1 MTQPT
6 VLISGAGIAGPALA
20 HWLVGNGYRVVV
32 VELAPGIRPGGQTVD
47 LRGAGADVVAR
58 MGLLDEMERH
68 SPYQRGIAWVRADG
82 SRRAEMPVQAF
93 NGNGVVS
100 KLEILRGDLVDVLYQ
115 ATKDGAEYLFNTRI
129 TAVEQDADGVD
140 ATLSDGTRLRADL
153 VVGADGP
160 HSAVRRLVFGPEEQ
174 FVTPLGGYHAWFTA
188 PDTVGL
194 DSWYLMYQAPG
205 GLNASMRPSHDPAM
219 AKAGLAFR
227 SEPLTYDRRD
237 VEAQRQLLTER
248 FAGAGWQTDAL
259 LAAAAQADDFYFDAF
274 AQVRMPDWSAG
285 RVTLVGDAGYCASP
299 LSGMGTSLALV
310 GAYLLAGEL
319 GTAGEGLPGPRL
331 AQALTRYGTRMRPYV
346 DKCQDLPAGIDGYA
360 PMSGTDIAVTAL
372 VMKYMQRR
380 PFRGFAE
387 KKWFTAAD
395 SMELPDYAG

>member
-1 MTQPT
+1 
-6 VLISGAGIAGPALA
+6 
-20 HWLVGNGYRVVV
+20 
-32 VELAPGIRPGGQTVD
+32 
-47 LRGAGADVVAR
+47 
-58 MGLLDEMERH
+58 
-68 SPYQRGIAWVRADG
+68 
-82 SRRAEMPVQAF
+82 
-93 NGNGVVS
+93 
-100 KLEILRGDLVDVLYQ
+100 
-115 ATKDGAEYLFNTRI
+115 
-129 TAVEQDADGVD
+129 
-140 ATLSDGTRLRADL
+140 
-153 VVGADGP
+153 
-160 HSAVRRLVFGPEEQ
+160 
-174 FVTPLGGYHAWFTA
+174 
-188 PDTVGL
+188 
-194 DSWYLMYQAPG
+194 MYQAPG

-248 FAGAGWQTDAL
+248 FAGAGWQTDVL

-274 AQVRMPDWSAG
+274 AQVHMPGWSAG
-285 RVTLVGDAGYCASP
+285 RV
-299 LSGMGTSLALV
+299 ALV
-310 GAYLLAGEL
+310 GAYLLAGEP

-360 PMSGTDIAVTAL
+360 PMSGTDIAATAL

-395 SMELPDYAG
+395 SMELPDYVG